1 MGEPVNFYS
10 VGLDGILSDWLDT
23 LREFAVEAVAVL
35 GPDPLGGVDDRQVV
49 CVHPPSVADAAQA
62 LAGSTDFGAHWRDS
76 DAPLVAWQHI
86 ARGGALNDTGWRGLA
101 RAHGF
106 QSMVRVE
113 FPLPAR
119 RSFECFMFS
128 PRELADRAEAA
139 LLVWS
144 TLSIW
149 PLVSRSLGDERAT
162 LSPRE
167 RQCLTLAFDGL
178 TARESAMQLSCTER
192 TVNYHL
198 ANAMAKLKVENKL
211 AAIQRACWI
220 GSL

>member
-1 MGEPVNFYS
+1 MGDPVNFYS
-10 VGLDGILSDWLDT
+10 VCLDGILSDWLAP
-23 LREFAVEAVAVL
+23 LREVAVEPAVFL
-35 GPDPLGGVDDRQVV
+35 GPAPLGGAADRQVV
-49 CVHPPSVADAAQA
+49 CVHPPMASDTASA
-62 LAGSTDFGAHWRDS
+62 LAASTDFSGAWRDS

-86 ARGGALNDTGWRGLA
+86 ARGAALHDTGWRGLA

-128 PRELADRAEAA
+128 PRELIDRAEAS

-144 TLSIW
+144 TLSVW
-149 PLVSRSLGDERAT
+149 PLVRRSIAEERSA

-167 RQCLTLAFDGL
+167 RQCLSLAFDGH
-178 TARESAMQLSCTER
+178 TARESASRLSCTER

-211 AAIQRACWI
+211 AAIQRASWI
-220 GSL
+220 GAI

>member
-1 MGEPVNFYS
+1 MGDPVNFYS
-10 VGLDGILSDWLDT
+10 VCLDGILSDWLAT
-23 LREFAVEAVAVL
+23 LREFAVEAVVVL
-35 GPDPLGGVDDRQVV
+35 GHDRQVV
-49 CVHPPSVADAAQA
+49 CVHPPMAADTASA
-62 LAGSTDFGAHWRDS
+62 LAASTDFSGAWRES
-76 DAPLVAWQHI
+76 DAPLVAWQHLT
-86 ARGGALNDTGWRGLA
+86 RGAASHDTGWRGLA

-128 PRELADRAEAA
+128 PRELIDRAEAA

-144 TLSIW
+144 TLSVW
-149 PLVSRSLGDERAT
+149 PLVRRSIADERSA

-167 RQCLTLAFDGL
+167 RQCLALAFDGY
-178 TARESAMQLSCTER
+178 TARESALRLSCTER

-211 AAIQRACWI
+211 AAIQRASWI
-220 GSL
+220 GAI